1 MAEIKELVVT
11 SVNVVTDELTNNTYA
26 RVTLKQV
33 AGLSVTGSVKFK
45 MEKGQPLIA
54 TRLANVNGA
63 GIPSMNVGDII
74 DGAIVKVA
82 TTDYQL
88 RDSDR
93 TVNSFTVAV
102 FDGESAID
110 LVNAALERQGHVAC
124 ALNGKGELTKTLE
137 PVNIKQEEPVGVDGN
152 GLADD
157 DADDQA

>member
-1 MAEIKELVVT
+1 MQEIKELVVT
-11 SVNVVTDELTNNTYA
+11 SVNVVTDELANNTYA

-63 GIPSMNVGDII
+63 GVSSMNVGDIV
-74 DGAIVKVA
+74 DGVIMKVA

-93 TVNSFTVAV
+93 VVNSFTVAV

-110 LVNAALERQGHVAC
+110 LVNSALERQGHKAC
-124 ALNGKGELTKTLE
+124 ALNGKGEPTIAFE
-137 PVNIKQEEPVGVDGN
+137 VAQPKQEEPSTVDAVGEGT
-152 GLADD
+152 
-157 DADDQA
+157 DAGAGKP

>member
-1 MAEIKELVVT
+1 MADIKELVVT
-11 SVNVVTDELTNNTYA
+11 SVNVVTDELSNNTYA

-45 MEKGQPLIA
+45 MERGQPLIA

-63 GIPSMNVGDII
+63 GIPSMNVGDIV
-74 DGAIVKVA
+74 DGVIMKVA

-88 RDSDR
+88 ADSDR

-110 LVNAALERQGHVAC
+110 LVNAALERQGHKAC
-124 ALNGKGELTKTLE
+124 ALNSKGEPTITFEPAPVDQEGSGKLE
-137 PVNIKQEEPVGVDGN
+137 PIVPTGSTE
-152 GLADD
+152 D
-157 DADDQA
+157 DAA